1 MIASNI
7 EEIIERDG
15 QVLEMTYGVSMQPM
29 LRQGQNPVVISKVVS
44 TPKKHAVILFKDSTG
59 KYILHRIIKVTKD
72 GFVTRGD
79 NLFVTESVASDGVL
93 GVLTGYY
100 KGEKYI
106 DCEKNFGYRVYSFF
120 TPMCYV
126 FRKTRHCIGRFA
138 PNFVKKIYR
147 KIFK

>member
-15 QVLEMTYGVSMQPM
+15 QVLEMTYGISMQPM
-29 LRQGQNPVVISKVVS
+29 LRQGQNPVIISRVVS
-44 TPKKHAVILFKDSTG
+44 SPKKRDVILFKDLTG
-59 KYILHRIIKVTKD
+59 KYILHRIIKVTED

-79 NLFVTESVASDGVL
+79 NLFVTETVQNAEVVGI
-93 GVLTGYY
+93 LTGYY

-106 DCEKNFGYRVYSFF
+106 DCKTNFGYRVYSFS
-120 TPMCYV
+120 TPLLFCL
-126 FRKTRHCIGRFA
+126 
-138 PNFVKKIYR
+138 KKIKSKISPFVPKLLKRLYR